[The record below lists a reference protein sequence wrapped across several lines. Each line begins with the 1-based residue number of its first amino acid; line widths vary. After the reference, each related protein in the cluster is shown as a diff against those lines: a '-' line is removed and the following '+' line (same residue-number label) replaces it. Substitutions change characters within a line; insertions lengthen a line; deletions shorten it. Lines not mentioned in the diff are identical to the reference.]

1 MTVIADYTEEEQQL
15 LRSALE
21 AAAVA
26 ISAASPGRKEETV
39 SEGYAAAAFVLD
51 SGPEYVGDTLITSI
65 IVQLQIDLK
74 QGHVFP
80 NYLDVATAPGA
91 LDESM
96 VVLGRVATVLDAK
109 ATPEEATGYKG
120 WLMDIAGA
128 VAQAG
133 KEDQGFLG
141 HGGVMVNDA
150 EREALA
156 AIARTLG
163 LEAPADP

>member
-26 ISAASPGRKEETV
+26 VSAASPGRKEETV
-39 SEGYAAAAFVLD
+39 SEGYAAAVFVLE

-65 IVQLQIDLK
+65 IVQLQSDLK
-74 QGHVFP
+74 QGHAFP
-80 NYLDVATAPGA
+80 DYLDVATAPGA

-96 VVLGRVATVLDAK
+96 AVLRRVATLLDSK
-109 ATPEEATGYKG
+109 ATPAEATGYKG
-120 WLMDIAGA
+120 WLMDIARA
-128 VAQAG
+128 VARAG

-150 EREALA
+150 ERQALDA
-156 AIARTLG
+156 MARTLG
-163 LEAPADP
+163 LQPQQS